1 MACYNGSNNQYYN
14 FPPFMNDGRNF
25 TDLRPEAIIN
35 ENIKSKQNIN
45 TNWKYR
51 RYLQENS
58 NKIIEVNQLS
68 ISILL
73 YYDYFQYFLYFV

>member
-14 FPPFMNDGRNF
+14 YPPFMNDGRNF

-35 ENIKSKQNIN
+35 ETIRDNQNIN

-51 RYLQENS
+51 KYLQEHS
-58 NKIIEVNQLS
+58 SELIEANKLMACDECS
-68 ISILL
+68 ACPL
-73 YYDYFQYFLYFV
+73 YNT